1 MDDEEIRKLSEG
13 LKRSLSDSG
22 WHPVN
27 LDFEAQLLAIK
38 DLLRRNRQADEDLEQ
53 RIKDLYE
60 QAQQTTEVWRNSP
73 YQDDRFVDE
82 TYQSFFQDAAHSMA
96 AVGMLVPF
104 LEAFFVASFQCVRD
118 EVGRTKQATSE
129 DQRTQAWESK
139 FLDLHSQFKKRRG
152 KRQREGFVAAI
163 DQLARSIGLA
173 PFFPN
178 DYRKTLEALFQYRN
192 KMFHLGFEW
201 PEGECKKFQNRVE
214 KGDWPSNWFLK
225 HVRTEEPWIFCMSKE
240 FIEHCLWTTD
250 QVLDGFRTY
259 FLEKVRS

>member
-27 LDFEAQLLAIK
+27 LDLEAQLLAIK

-129 DQRTQAWESK
+129 DQRTQALESK
-139 FLDLHSQFKKRRG
+139 FLDLHSQFKKRSG

-225 HVRTEEPWIFCMSKE
+225 YVRTEEPWIFCMSKE